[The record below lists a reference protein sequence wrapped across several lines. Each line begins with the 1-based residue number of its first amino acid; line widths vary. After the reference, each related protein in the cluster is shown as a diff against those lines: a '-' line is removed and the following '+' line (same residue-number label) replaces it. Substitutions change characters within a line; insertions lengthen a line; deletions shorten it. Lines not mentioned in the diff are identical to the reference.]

1 MSMCH
6 GANRNP
12 IRPKL
17 LPCYF
22 QTSLA
27 YVVWLLYP
35 ADEIAEYHC
44 ATAIVLTD
52 YLEYIHM

>member
-1 MSMCH
+1 MCH